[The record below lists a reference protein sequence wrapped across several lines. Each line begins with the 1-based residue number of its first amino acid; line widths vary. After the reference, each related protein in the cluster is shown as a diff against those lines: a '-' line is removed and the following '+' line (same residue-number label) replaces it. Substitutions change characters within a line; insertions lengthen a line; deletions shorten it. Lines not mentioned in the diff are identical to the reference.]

1 MALRAIGLLLCAL
14 LMGTARANAP
24 AMKCVELPSSSILCD
39 DQERIYYRPHGA
51 DQFIALDRETV
62 YLILEA
68 VSRQRRQGVP
78 AGADVAAEREA

>member
-1 MALRAIGLLLCAL
+1 MALRAIGMLLCAL

-24 AMKCVELPSSSILCD
+24 AMKCVELPSSSVLCD

-51 DQFIALDRETV
+51 EQFIALDRETV
-62 YLILEA
+62 YTILES

-78 AGADVAAEREA
+78 ADPAVAAQREA